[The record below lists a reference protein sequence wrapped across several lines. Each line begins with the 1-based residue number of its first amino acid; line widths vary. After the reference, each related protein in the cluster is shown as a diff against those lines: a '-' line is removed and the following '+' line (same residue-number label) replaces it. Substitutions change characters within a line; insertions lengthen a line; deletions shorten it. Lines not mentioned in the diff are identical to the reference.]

1 MDLSALVDFHLVVDA
16 GSFSRAS
23 RDTERPKA
31 TLSRRVRA
39 LEQSLGLRL
48 LERGHH
54 ALHLT
59 EDGRAL
65 FERTRG
71 LVREIEEV
79 GQELVSGNA
88 TPRGLLRVSAPM
100 LFATTFGGQI
110 AAGFAGLHPQV
121 QLELVGEDRRV
132 DLVEDGYD
140 VAIRVNPQP
149 DSELVGRCFARDQM
163 LLVAAAAL
171 PPPSPNANGNPARV
185 AAVAMLGLPRPASW
199 PAEANGQRWEV
210 APDFRLKLSSLLMV
224 RDAVLAGAGAACLP
238 YSIIRD
244 AVDAGRLSVWNANIE
259 DAVEL
264 WALHASR
271 RLVTPKVA
279 AFLQYLASAFPER
292 RL

>member
-23 RDTERPKA
+23 RDTGRPKA

-48 LERGHH
+48 LERGQH

-65 FERTRG
+65 FERTRA

-79 GQELVSGNA
+79 GQSLVSGNTA
-88 TPRGLLRVSAPM
+88 PRGLLRISAPT
-100 LFATTFGGQI
+100 LFATTFGGRI
-110 AAGFAGLHPQV
+110 AAGFAKLHQQV

-140 VAIRVNPQP
+140 IAIRVNPQP
-149 DSELVGRCFARDQM
+149 DSELVGRCFARDRM
-163 LLVAAAAL
+163 WLVAAPGLL
-171 PPPSPNANGNPARV
+171 PPPPQADGSPASV
-185 AAVAMLGLPRPASW
+185 AAVAMLGLPRPAGW
-199 PAEANGQRWEV
+199 QVERGGQRWQV
-210 APDFRLKLSSLLMV
+210 APDFRLRLSSLLMV
-224 RDAVLAGAGAACLP
+224 REAVLAGAGAACLP
-238 YSIIRD
+238 SSIVRD
-244 AVDAGRLSVWNANIE
+244 AVDAGRLSVWNADIE

-271 RLVTPKVA
+271 RLVSPKVA
-279 AFLQYLASAFPER
+279 AFLQYLVTAFPER